1 MGVQWVSIVLKN
13 DVGFH
18 FPCCRAILGVQG
30 GTDTMLMR
38 LEDARTHGIQVKP
51 PAEHND
57 QLYPQG
63 CRHVDPGLVRED
75 CHRLWNSRLLELAV
89 ERDLVSQPG
98 HCDQVEPAILES
110 KSFLWCQ
117 DPSCSFR
124 DLDAEGVKVTAYV
137 TAHLNVDGDV
147 YTEAAAVSFFG
158 YSFL

>member
-38 LEDARTHGIQVKP
+38 LDDARTHGIQVKL
-51 PAEHND
+51 PAEYND
-57 QLYPQG
+57 QLSPQG

-98 HCDQVEPAILES
+98 HCDQVEPGIFE
-110 KSFLWCQ
+110 
-117 DPSCSFR
+117 
-124 DLDAEGVKVTAYV
+124 VKVI
-137 TAHLNVDGDV
+137 
-147 YTEAAAVSFFG
+147 SFKPRPTLFVQG
-158 YSFL
+158 PGC